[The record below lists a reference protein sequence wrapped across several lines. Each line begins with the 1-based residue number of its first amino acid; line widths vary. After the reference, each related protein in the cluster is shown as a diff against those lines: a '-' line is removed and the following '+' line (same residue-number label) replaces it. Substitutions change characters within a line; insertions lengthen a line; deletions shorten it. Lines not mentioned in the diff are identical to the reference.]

1 MPTPPSAALQAIC
14 LRLSQI
20 DNYIVTLVGVNGGN
34 YWPQGGTLDASKSLI
49 DGSLLA
55 LYGFPVTLSGT
66 YLVAIQSYDY
76 TVLAGGSTPGVLGGL
91 ELAYG
96 TTPGLV
102 PTATATFNGGSGDD
116 WIVGSKINQSL
127 YGNAGNDVVNGAG
140 GSDTLNGGVNRAEGS
155 SVSGS
160 PWGDTVSFQASGNGV
175 KRWSNPFGL
184 NYTTGTTNFTN
195 PYSTGVVVNLVSHMY
210 SYKGGSGSVVNFES
224 VWGSDGNDTITG
236 DALGDH
242 LYGGAGND
250 VITTGA
256 GHDWVQGGSGNN
268 TLDGGAGNNWLDY
281 SYLLG
286 GPQYLDPTP
295 ISPYFT
301 GGPLLGADQF
311 RNTVKASTFQ
321 TPLSAQFF
329 TLGPRQ
335 SLIVDLSVVNASGQ
349 SIATISATAG
359 STALYFQTDR
369 VKNFQ
374 AIDGGAGNDIIV
386 GNLATTN
393 IVGNGGDNIL
403 YGAGSSANA
412 PAGSLVSPSL
422 TLTTIMGGTGGDLAR
437 GPSGNNLILMAAG
450 GNEVVFGYGDGPHP
464 GRKATISFQTVATS
478 TAVVVPAASGV
489 TTLNPYAGVRG
500 PLNTTTRNVAI
511 NLSAGSYSYNAVFS
525 GTANTYSS
533 GTITGVDNAVGSDG
547 NDSITGN
554 DNNDV
559 LSGGLGNDTL
569 IGGTGDDT
577 LYGGAGT
584 DVLTGGA
591 ISAVPGDAGVNRFY
605 VGYDYVPGLVLAP
618 TDSWINHSTFNPV
631 NATDFVTDWYDR
643 HDYLQVS
650 LGSQATITGLF
661 VPGSPVTTNTWRSPA
676 PSLASLSAWTQANWI
691 GNDIIDQGTGI
702 FNHGTVTID
711 AGDGANTIDLKGS
724 VTNGDLTLTDAT
736 SLLKIMARAGN
747 DIITLGD
754 PAGIADPTSGVTNA
768 LITNRGT
775 INVWAE
781 GTTDAGGTYGTNAI
795 TLGGTVSNIGTLSS
809 GGILVGGII
818 GLMSR
823 GGIDTITQSGTLE
836 TSGLVDITVGN
847 GANTISLTGLITN
860 TGTLVDSGL
869 MRGGLINISAGI
881 DVDTITQT
889 GTLRNSGQLTID
901 AGAGDNTIAFSGT
914 LTNTGSLANGG
925 TISVTAGAGNDRV
938 TMLGGSQSSTG
949 DVNISVGDGAN
960 TIDISGLAQS
970 TSLGTIKI
978 TTGAGNDIITA
989 TSGHNI
995 IKAGSGTNIINLGT
1009 DTTIH
1014 TDRVY
1019 ISDFGTQ
1026 NIVNGFGA
1034 NDKIYISNKLVDAL
1048 GGAVKSA
1055 PSLSSDVVTGGTQ
1068 DVATA
1073 ITVSHLHDQESPS
1086 LSGPQS
1092 ALAKPIYD
1100 PLFWSN
1106 LGRLSYEYDYGTPHP
1121 HGGIPLLNG
1130 SNGDYTSNG
1139 GYTNQ
1144 VMKTSSDQASTQVI
1158 AGGSAMIASG
1168 YILVATVLLMPAG
1181 YALIALGGL
1190 TLAGGIIYR
1199 DYPPKNGT
1207 LDVPLTGYGNTLE
1220 SGATVTFAKTSWT
1233 ARDFNGLLQ
1242 SANTDGLTPTLEV
1255 TGQPRYSSIGG
1266 SDRAGINTIVAITTV
1281 ADTTS
1286 GYSTMIYLVHS
1297 VDNMIQNNEATLL
1310 AQVDNK
1316 VFASQLVT
1324 YTGDTLTPHLAAPV
1338 TAITVAGANI
1348 SGAVP
1353 YVVDVNTPTPVLSI
1367 TVDESAVAINEQY
1380 TLYIYDGN
1388 TQLAALTKS
1397 SLGAAGRVISFTDS
1411 TFRTRLGVA
1420 GATTPPADPQAHY
1433 RVSTL
1438 SDQGIASPAQSYTLV
1453 DKTTVIKSIDFTGSG
1468 ITVNAITA
1476 GTLSLTSIS
1485 GSPTASVTGATDAAS
1500 GTLTLS
1506 SIVAGLN
1513 ASTYSSPIASSLKM
1527 TVGSTTSSST
1537 QMFQLATQNSATLN
1551 AAAGVDNGLYALGD
1565 FAIVNGSATSTSV
1578 TTAGTLT
1585 GTSVVVPASSTVL
1598 TAGSDVIVAA
1608 GSDATINLW
1617 DGGHR
1622 GNAKIIIAPGSS
1634 PLIVSAGSGLAS
1646 GYDTINHFLL
1656 GGAANAYDIL
1666 QLDND
1671 GTTDQ
1676 PVIATSLAS
1685 ASAGTI
1691 LGGTLSDGVIT
1702 FTGLTA
1708 AALGSATGAAL
1719 GTDLTN
1725 IQNYLDAAL
1734 TAGEVV
1740 AFRSGSTD
1748 SWVFEKGSSASQD
1761 TLIKLVGANVQHLVL
1776 QTGTTVVGGATG
1788 DLRIA

>member
-1 MPTPPSAALQAIC
+1 MPSPPPTPSAALQAIC

-20 DNYIVTLVGVNGGN
+20 DNYIVTLTGVNGGN
-34 YWPQGGTLDASKSLI
+34 YWPQGGTLTARTSLI
-49 DGSLLA
+49 DPSLVA
-55 LYGFPVTLSGT
+55 LYGFVLDSPPLYGPEPTGVHSGFDPQ
-66 YLVAIQSYDY
+66 A
-76 TVLAGGSTPGVLGGL
+76 GSTYPLPFVSLATFVVPASQPQTTVSTSAL

-96 TTPGLV
+96 TSPGMV
-102 PTATATFNGGSGDD
+102 TTATATFNGGSGDD

-140 GSDTLNGGVNRAEGS
+140 GSDTLNGGTNRPGGGS

-184 NYTTGTTNFTN
+184 NYATGTTNFTN
-195 PYSTGVVVNLVSHMY
+195 PYATGVNVSLVSHMY
-210 SYKGGSGSVVNFES
+210 SYKGGSGSVVNFQS

-286 GPQYLDPTP
+286 GPQYLNATP

-301 GGPLLGADQF
+301 GGPTLGAEQF
-311 RNTVKASTFQ
+311 RDTIQPTTFQ
-321 TPLSAQFF
+321 TPLSSQFF
-329 TLGPRQ
+329 TIGPRQ

-349 SIATISATAG
+349 STATVSATAG
-359 STALYFQTDR
+359 SGSVYFQTDK

-386 GNLATTN
+386 GNTSTTN
-393 IVGNGGDNIL
+393 LVGNGGDNIL
-403 YGAGSSANA
+403 YGAGSSASA
-412 PAGSLVSPSL
+412 PANSLVSTSL
-422 TLTTIMGGTGGDLAR
+422 TPMTILAGTGGDLAR
-437 GPSGNNLILMAAG
+437 GPSGNNLVLMEAG
-450 GNEVVFGYGDGPHP
+450 GTELIFGYGDGPTP
-464 GRKATISFQTVATS
+464 GRKTTISFQP
-478 TAVVVPAASGV
+478 VVPSASSSTV
-489 TTLNPYAGVRG
+489 IVPALVNSTTLTPYAGVGGLRG
-500 PLNTTTRNVAI
+500 TFGSNSGVTIVLAETG
-511 NLSAGSYSYNAVFS
+511 SAGSYAVYNTTGLNGVTRTAVS
-525 GTANTYSS
+525 GNA
-533 GTITGVDNAVGSDG
+533 GTIYGIDNAVGSDG

-554 DNNDV
+554 TNNDV
-559 LSGGLGNDTL
+559 LSGGSGNDTL
-569 IGGTGDDT
+569 IGNTGDDT
-577 LYGGAGT
+577 LWGGLGT

-591 ISAVPGDAGVNRFY
+591 YSTVTGDAGVNRFY
-605 VGYDYVPGLVLAP
+605 VGYDYVPGLILAP
-618 TDSWINHSTFNPV
+618 TDSWINHSTFNAV
-631 NATDFVTDWYDR
+631 VATDYITDWYDR

-650 LGSQATITGLF
+650 VGSQATITGLF
-661 VPGSPVTTNTWRSPA
+661 VPGSGTLSTTNTWAGTVSNGTLSNA
-676 PSLASLSAWTQANWI
+676 PSLASLSTWTQANWT
-691 GNDIIDQGTGI
+691 GNDIIDQGIGI
-702 FNHGTVTID
+702 LNHGTLTID
-711 AGDGANTIDLKGS
+711 AGAGNNTIDLKGK

-747 DIITLGD
+747 DVITLGD
-754 PAGIADPTSGVTNA
+754 PAGISDPTSGVNDA

-781 GTTDAGGTYGTNAI
+781 GTTDAGGTYGSNAI
-795 TLGGTVSNIGTLSS
+795 NLGGTVSNFGTLSS
-809 GGILVGGII
+809 GTLAGGII

-823 GGIDTITQSGTLE
+823 GGIDTLTQTGTLT
-836 TSGLVDITVGN
+836 TSGRMDIDVGN
-847 GANTISLTGLITN
+847 GANTISLAGLITN
-860 TGTLVDSGL
+860 TGTLVSAGV
-869 MRGGLINISAGI
+869 MKGGLINITAGTGA
-881 DVDTITQT
+881 DTITQT
-889 GTLRNSGQLTID
+889 STLQNSGQLNID
-901 AGAGDNTIAFSGT
+901 AGAGNNTIAFSGT
-914 LTNTGSLANGG
+914 LTNTGSVTNGG
-925 TISVTAGAGNDRV
+925 TINVTAGGGDDRV

-970 TSLGTIKI
+970 TSLGTINI

-1009 DTTIH
+1009 DTANH
-1014 TDRVY
+1014 TDKVY

-1026 NIVNGFGA
+1026 NVVNGFGA
-1034 NDKIYISNKLVDAL
+1034 NDKIYISDKLVDAL

-1055 PSLSSDVVTGGTQ
+1055 PALSTDVVTGGTQ

-1073 ITVSHLHDQESPS
+1073 ISAAYLHDQESPS

-1092 ALAKPIYD
+1092 DLAKPIYN

-1181 YALIALGGL
+1181 YALIATGGL

-1199 DYPPKNGT
+1199 DHPPKNGT
-1207 LDVPLTGYGNTLE
+1207 LDLPLIGYENTLE
-1220 SGATVTFAKTSWT
+1220 GTATVTFAKTSWT
-1233 ARDFNGLLQ
+1233 GRDFNSLIQ

-1266 SDRAGINTIVAITTV
+1266 SDPAGINTIVAITNV

-1316 VFASQLVT
+1316 VLASQLIT
-1324 YTGDTLTPHLAAPV
+1324 YNGDALTLHTAPPV
-1338 TAITVAGANI
+1338 TGITVAGANI

-1353 YVVDVNTPTPVLSI
+1353 YVVDVDNPSPVLSI

-1380 TLYIYDGN
+1380 TLYVYDGN
-1388 TQLAALTKS
+1388 TQLAALTET

-1420 GATTPPADPQAHY
+1420 SATTLPPDPQAHY

-1438 SDQGIASPAQSYTLV
+1438 SDQGIASATQSYTETRHHFIEQQQRAVL
-1453 DKTTVIKSIDFTGSG
+1453 
-1468 ITVNAITA
+1468 
-1476 GTLSLTSIS
+1476 
-1485 GSPTASVTGATDAAS
+1485 AAE
-1500 GTLTLS
+1500 
-1506 SIVAGLN
+1506 
-1513 ASTYSSPIASSLKM
+1513 IA
-1527 TVGSTTSSST
+1527 
-1537 QMFQLATQNSATLN
+1537 
-1551 AAAGVDNGLYALGD
+1551 
-1565 FAIVNGSATSTSV
+1565 
-1578 TTAGTLT
+1578 
-1585 GTSVVVPASSTVL
+1585 
-1598 TAGSDVIVAA
+1598 
-1608 GSDATINLW
+1608 
-1617 DGGHR
+1617 HR
-1622 GNAKIIIAPGSS
+1622 
-1634 PLIVSAGSGLAS
+1634 
-1646 GYDTINHFLL
+1646 F
-1656 GGAANAYDIL
+1656 
-1666 QLDND
+1666 
-1671 GTTDQ
+1671 
-1676 PVIATSLAS
+1676 
-1685 ASAGTI
+1685 
-1691 LGGTLSDGVIT
+1691 
-1702 FTGLTA
+1702 
-1708 AALGSATGAAL
+1708 
-1719 GTDLTN
+1719 
-1725 IQNYLDAAL
+1725 
-1734 TAGEVV
+1734 
-1740 AFRSGSTD
+1740 
-1748 SWVFEKGSSASQD
+1748 
-1761 TLIKLVGANVQHLVL
+1761 
-1776 QTGTTVVGGATG
+1776 
-1788 DLRIA
+1788 

>member
-20 DNYIVTLVGVNGGN
+20 DNYIVTLVGLNGGN
-34 YWPQGGTLDASKSLI
+34 YWPQGGTLDPNKLLIDRSLI
-49 DGSLLA
+49 A
-55 LYGFPVTLSGT
+55 LYGFPGTLSGT
-66 YLVAIQSYDY
+66 YLGAIQPYDY
-76 TVLAGGSTPGVLGGL
+76 IVLAAGSAPGVLGGL

-281 SYLLG
+281 AYLLG
-286 GPQYLDPTP
+286 GPQYLDPPP

-311 RNTVKASTFQ
+311 RNTVKAYTFQ

-403 YGAGSSANA
+403 YGAGSSASA

-422 TLTTIMGGTGGDLAR
+422 TPTTIMGGTGGDLAR

-450 GNEVVFGYGDGPHP
+450 GNEVVFGYGDGPTP
-464 GRKATISFQTVATS
+464 GRKTTISFQTVATS
-478 TAVVVPAASGV
+478 TQVVVPYTAST
-489 TTLNPYAGVRG
+489 TTLTPYAGVRG
-500 PLNTTTRNVAI
+500 PLFGTPRNVTIDLLLGTYAYNAAFSSVTTIIGGISTTTYPNT
-511 NLSAGSYSYNAVFS
+511 LS
-525 GTANTYSS
+525 T
-533 GTITGVDNAVGSDG
+533 GTILGVDNAVGSDG
-547 NDSITGN
+547 NDRIVAN
-554 DNNDV
+554 NNNDV
-559 LSGGLGNDTL
+559 LSGGLGDDTL

-577 LYGGAGT
+577 LYGGAGS
-584 DVLTGGA
+584 DILTGGA
-591 ISAVPGDAGVNRFY
+591 ISAAAGDAGINRFY
-605 VGYDYVPGLVLAP
+605 VGFDYMPGLVLAP
-618 TDSWINHSTFNPV
+618 TDSWINHSTFNTV
-631 NATDFVTDWYDR
+631 FAADSITDWYNG

-650 LGSQATITGLF
+650 SGSSAAITGRF
-661 VPGSPVTTNTWRSPA
+661 DPGTPATTNLWSTASRTVLNVGTWDA
-676 PSLASLSAWTQANWI
+676 TNWSH
-691 GNDIIDQGTGI
+691 DDYIDEGAGI
-702 FNHGTVTID
+702 LNAGTVRFD
-711 AGDGANTIDLKGS
+711 AGEGNNTVDLS
-724 VTNGDLTLTDAT
+724 H
-736 SLLKIMARAGN
+736 
-747 DIITLGD
+747 
-754 PAGIADPTSGVTNA
+754 
-768 LITNRGT
+768 
-775 INVWAE
+775 NV
-781 GTTDAGGTYGTNAI
+781 
-795 TLGGTVSNIGTLSS
+795 
-809 GGILVGGII
+809 
-818 GLMSR
+818 
-823 GGIDTITQSGTLE
+823 
-836 TSGLVDITVGN
+836 
-847 GANTISLTGLITN
+847 TN
-860 TGTLVDSGL
+860 TGTIIV
-869 MRGGLINISAGI
+869 RAG
-881 DVDTITQT
+881 
-889 GTLRNSGQLTID
+889 S
-901 AGAGDNTIAFSGT
+901 
-914 LTNTGSLANGG
+914 
-925 TISVTAGAGNDRV
+925 GNDV
-938 TMLGGSQSSTG
+938 
-949 DVNISVGDGAN
+949 
-960 TIDISGLAQS
+960 
-970 TSLGTIKI
+970 
-978 TTGAGNDIITA
+978 ITA
-989 TSGHNI
+989 ADNGKNWI
-995 IKAGSGTNIINLGT
+995 YAGSGTNIINLGT

-1092 ALAKPIYD
+1092 DLAKPIYD

-1106 LGRLSYEYDYGTPHP
+1106 LGRLAYGYDYGTPHP
-1121 HGGIPLLNG
+1121 NSGIPLLNG

-1199 DYPPKNGT
+1199 DHPPKNGT

-1266 SDRAGINTIVAITTV
+1266 SDPAGINTIVAITTV

-1388 TQLAALTKS
+1388 TQLAALTET

-1420 GATTPPADPQAHY
+1420 SATTLPPDPQAHY

-1438 SDQGIASPAQSYTLV
+1438 SDQGIASLARSYTLV
-1453 DKTTVIKSIDFTGSG
+1453 DRTTVIKSIDFTGNG

-1551 AAAGVDNGLYALGD
+1551 AVAGVDNGLYALGD
-1565 FAIVNGSATSTSV
+1565 FAVVNGSATTTFV

-1617 DGGHR
+1617 DGGIR
-1622 GNAKIIIAPGSS
+1622 SNAKIIIAPGSS

-1671 GTTDQ
+1671 GTTGQ

-1691 LGGTLSDGVIT
+1691 TGGTLSDGVIT

-1708 AALGSATGAAL
+1708 DALGSATGATL

-1734 TAGEVV
+1734 TAGKVV

-1776 QTGTTVVGGATG
+1776 QTGTTVVGGVTG